1 MRQFYFRLRTTI
13 ARNDFTDWEWK
24 NSFLI
29 GVWWLFFNHIA
40 NLDVKFDASLVIYKP
55 VPDIFVV
62 RIVELLVVDQLV
74 DARLKHEA
82 LKVSQNE
89 FEILLT
95 NAFKRLC
102 QVSPNLVVLRRAG
115 V

>member
-1 MRQFYFRLRTTI
+1 M
-13 ARNDFTDWEWK
+13 
-24 NSFLI
+24 
-29 GVWWLFFNHIA
+29 
-40 NLDVKFDASLVIYKP
+40 DVKFDAPLVIYKS

-89 FEILLT
+89 FEVFLA

-102 QVSPNLVVLRRAG
+102 QISPNLVVLWRAG

>member
-1 MRQFYFRLRTTI
+1 VRQFYFRLCTTV
-13 ARNDFTDWEWK
+13 ARNDFPDWEWK
-24 NSFLI
+24 NSFWT
-29 GVWWLFFNHIA
+29 GVRWLFFNHIA
-40 NLDVKFDASLVIYKP
+40 DLDVKFDIPLVIEKS

-89 FEILLT
+89 FEVLIA

-102 QVSPNLVVLRRAG
+102 
-115 V
+115 

>member
-1 MRQFYFRLRTTI
+1 
-13 ARNDFTDWEWK
+13 
-24 NSFLI
+24 
-29 GVWWLFFNHIA
+29 
-40 NLDVKFDASLVIYKP
+40 LDVKFDAPLVIYKS

-62 RIVELLVVDQLV
+62 RVVELLVVDQLV
-74 DARLKHEA
+74 DARLKYEA

-89 FEILLT
+89 FEVLLA

>member
-1 MRQFYFRLRTTI
+1 M
-13 ARNDFTDWEWK
+13 
-24 NSFLI
+24 
-29 GVWWLFFNHIA
+29 
-40 NLDVKFDASLVIYKP
+40 DVKFDAPFVIYKS

-89 FEILLT
+89 FEVLLA